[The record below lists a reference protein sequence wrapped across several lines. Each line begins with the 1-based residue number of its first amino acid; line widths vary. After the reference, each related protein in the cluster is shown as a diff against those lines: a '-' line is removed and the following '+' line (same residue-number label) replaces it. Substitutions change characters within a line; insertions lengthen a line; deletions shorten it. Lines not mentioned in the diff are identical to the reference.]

1 MGLSCLI
8 DSTASIVLD
17 ASTAINLNA
26 TGCAGPILRALPNKA
41 VITDITLNELSEDQ
55 RTGRCD
61 AELIAALKKS
71 GLIAVV
77 PLSEP
82 QERYFES
89 LVVGGGLD
97 TLDDGEAA
105 TIAYAAEAGAIAMI
119 DERKA
124 NRICA
129 ARYPQVRIGCTI
141 DLFAHSDV
149 ESSLGAISVAD
160 AVFAAL
166 QQARMRVLPHHLDWV
181 VTLIGQDR
189 AQQCPSLPRIV
200 RVRGGV
206 LAETR

>member
-1 MGLSCLI
+1 MGLSCLS
-8 DSTASIVLD
+8 DPTASIVLD

-26 TGCAGPILRALPNKA
+26 TGYAAPILRVVPNRA
-41 VITDITLNELSEDQ
+41 IITDIALNELREDQ
-55 RTGRCD
+55 RTGRRD
-61 AELIAALKKS
+61 GELIAALMKS
-71 GLIAVV
+71 GLMAIV

-82 QERYFES
+82 QERHFES
-89 LVVGGGLD
+89 LVVGSGID

-141 DLFAHSDV
+141 DLLAHAAV
-149 ESSLGAISVAD
+149 EGALGTAGLAD
-160 AVFAAL
+160 AIFGAL
-166 QQARMRVLPHHLDWV
+166 QQARMRVLPQHLDWV

-189 AQQCPSLPRIV
+189 AQVCPSLPRIV
-200 RVRGGV
+200 RVKGGL